1 MVQPQQVVIIGAG
14 IGGLSCAALLLR
26 RGHDVRVLEQAPAL
40 AEVGAGIQFSANST
54 RVLRTLGVLPAL
66 EAVSVTPIEYR
77 FRLHS
82 SGELLQT
89 IALGRVHAE
98 RHGAPY
104 CLAHRADVHGIL
116 YAAVRELRADVV
128 SLDARAVSVSEDD
141 SGAVVQCANGA
152 QYRAD
157 LVIGADGIHSMLRKR
172 NLGDTPAHFT
182 ENVAWRCMVPASRL
196 PPGFKDPVVE
206 VWAGPRR
213 HVVIYPIR
221 GGTWINFVGIV
232 EDPGWR
238 NESWTLK
245 SSWQELYAEFA
256 DWHPG
261 VRDIVAAVDKD
272 QCYRWA
278 MLDRPP
284 AQGWSTGRTTLLGD
298 AAHPTL
304 PLLAQGANMAIE
316 DGEILARALA
326 GADSVRDALQLYQ
339 QHRYRRT
346 ARVQTESAANVTL
359 FHNDSDDELRRMFAA
374 RKMDRERASW
384 LYNYDPLTA
393 DLHQP

>member
-1 MVQPQQVVIIGAG
+1 MAEPQKIVIIGAG

-26 RGHDVRVLEQAPAL
+26 QGYEVTVLEQAPAL

-54 RVLRTLGVLPAL
+54 RVLRELGVLAAV

-89 IALGRVHAE
+89 IPLGRVHAE

-104 CLAHRADVHGIL
+104 CLAHRADVHNIL
-116 YAAVRELRADVV
+116 HDAVRRLRSDVV
-128 SLDARAVSVSEDD
+128 SLDAKVTAVNEDD
-141 SGAVVQCANGA
+141 QGVTVLCANGA

-157 LVIGADGIHSMLRKR
+157 FVIGADGIHSMLRKR

-182 ENVAWRCMVPASRL
+182 ENVAWRCMVPAARL

-206 VWAGPRR
+206 VWAGPKR

-221 GGTWINFVGIV
+221 GGEWINFVGIV
-232 EDPGWR
+232 EDPGWK
-238 NESWTLK
+238 NESWTVK
-245 SSWQELYAEFA
+245 SRWEELYGEFA
-256 DWHPG
+256 AWHPG

-284 AQGWSTGRTTLLGD
+284 AQGWSTARTTLLGD

-316 DGEILARALA
+316 DGAILVRALA
-326 GADSVRDALQLYQ
+326 QADSLPEALQLYQ
-339 QHRYRRT
+339 RNRYQRT
-346 ARVQTESAANVTL
+346 ARVQTESAVNVSL
-359 FHNDSDDELRRMFAA
+359 FHNDNDDELRRMFAA
-374 RKMDRERASW
+374 RKMDRERSSW
-384 LYNYDPLTA
+384 LYNYDPLTVP
-393 DLHQP
+393 LT